1 MRTSFKGYAMGAMAA
16 ASYGLNPLFALPLY
30 TNGFDTDSV
39 LFYRYGFAIVLLAV
53 VMNIQ
58 HTSFRVRR
66 SEIVPLIIMGQLFS
80 FSSLFLF
87 LSYHYMDAG
96 IASTLLFVYPVMV
109 ALLMA
114 IVFKERIT
122 WLTWSCIVMAL
133 TGISLLYN
141 GEGGET
147 LSLIGVV
154 MVFLSSLSYALYII
168 GVNRSVLSSMP
179 TTKLTFYVL
188 VFGIS
193 IYIVRLRGGID
204 LHLFNPADFPL
215 YAVNLFALA
224 AFPTVI
230 SLVTM
235 TYSIHYI
242 GSTAA
247 AILGALEPIT
257 ALFFG
262 VVVFGERLTPRIII
276 GVLLILIAVSLLIV
290 GKQLLKRMQLLCNKI
305 RS

>member
-1 MRTSFKGYAMGAMAA
+1 MRTSFKGYALGACAA

-30 TNGFDTDSV
+30 ANGFDTDSV
-39 LFYRYGFAIVLLAV
+39 LFYRYGFAVVLLAIMMKV
-53 VMNIQ
+53 QRV
-58 HTSFRVRR
+58 SFRLQR
-66 SEIVPLIIMGQLFS
+66 SEIVPLIVMGQLFS

-87 LSYHYMDAG
+87 LSYRYMDAG

-122 WLTWSCIVMAL
+122 WLTWGCIAMAL
-133 TGISLLYN
+133 TGIGLLYH

-147 LSLIGVV
+147 LSLLGVT

-179 TTKLTFYVL
+179 TVKLTFYVL
-188 VFGIS
+188 VFGIFV
-193 IYIVRLRGGID
+193 YIIRLRGCVD
-204 LHLFNPADFPL
+204 LQLFNPVEHPM

-262 VVVFGERLTPRIII
+262 VAVFGERLTFRIVM
-276 GVLLILIAVSLLIV
+276 GVLLILVAVSLLIV
-290 GKQLLKRMQLLCNKI
+290 GRQLLKHMQLLYQKI
-305 RS
+305 RW